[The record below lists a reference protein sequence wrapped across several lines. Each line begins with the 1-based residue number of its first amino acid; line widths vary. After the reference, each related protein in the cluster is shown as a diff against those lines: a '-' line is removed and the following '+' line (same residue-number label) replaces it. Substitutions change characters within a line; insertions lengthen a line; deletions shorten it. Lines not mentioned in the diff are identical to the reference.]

1 MSYYWTKTSTLKFI
15 KKYRSLDSIWNVKSK
30 EYHNRDKKDIAYTAL
45 LDVVKKF
52 DPQATKDTLV
62 KKINN
67 LRSAFRK
74 ELKKVNFA
82 QKSGWVTYVPRLWYY
97 SDLLFLVDQEEALE
111 EKPNFEESDQVGII
125 IIIRYSHV
133 RQSKFLYNLLPDPFE
148 IDV

>member
-1 MSYYWTKTSTLKFI
+1 MSYCWSRISTLKFI

-30 EYHNRDKKDIAYTAL
+30 EYHNRDKKDIAYTDL

-52 DPQATKDTLV
+52 DPQATKDTVV

-82 QKSGWVTYVPRLWYY
+82 QRSGCGTYVPRLWYY

-111 EKPNFEESDQVGII
+111 GTPNVEESDQVGRI
-125 IIIRYSHV
+125 IIIRYTYV
-133 RQSKFLYNLLPDPFE
+133 RQSKFLYSLLPGPFE
-148 IDV
+148 RDV

>member
-1 MSYYWTKTSTLKFI
+1 MSYCWSRISTLKFI

-30 EYHNRDKKDIAYTAL
+30 EYHNRDKKDIAYTDL

-52 DPQATKDTLV
+52 DPQATKDTVV

-82 QKSGWVTYVPRLWYY
+82 QRSGWGTYVPRLWYY

-111 EKPNFEESDQVGII
+111 GTPNVEESDKVGRII
-125 IIIRYSHV
+125 IIWYSYV
-133 RQSKFLYNLLPDPFE
+133 RHSKFLYSLLPGPFE
-148 IDV
+148 RDV